1 MKKTSYITLI
11 HIIVQLLY
19 TALIFWDLSQSV
31 DTGHRMMA
39 FMFTMAFAMAIH
51 FVLTILLVIIHGIA
65 KRSDL
70 VRAQFLGLGLAMLL
84 GGSACFIAPGLL
96 T

>member
-1 MKKTSYITLI
+1 MKKTAYITVI
-11 HIIVQLLY
+11 HIVIQLLY
-19 TALIFWDLSQSV
+19 TTLIFWDLSQSG
-31 DTGHRMMA
+31 DPSHRMLG
-39 FMFTMAFAMAIH
+39 FMFTMAFAMVIH
-51 FVLTILLVIIHGIA
+51 FVLTILFVIIHSIA

-70 VRAQFLGLGLAMLL
+70 VRAQFLGFGLAMLL

>member
-1 MKKTSYITLI
+1 MKKNTYIVLI
-11 HIIVQLLY
+11 HIIIQLLY
-19 TALIFWDLSQSV
+19 TVLILWDLSQSV
-31 DTGHRMMA
+31 DAGHRMMA

-51 FVLTILLVIIHGIA
+51 FVLAILFVIVHSIA

-70 VRAQFLGLGLAMLL
+70 VRAQFLGLGLAMLI

>member
-1 MKKTSYITLI
+1 MKKTYYITII
-11 HIIVQLLY
+11 HIVVQLLY

-31 DTGHRMMA
+31 DTEYQMLG

-51 FVLTILLVIIHGIA
+51 FVLAILLVILHSIS

-70 VRAQFLGLGLAMLL
+70 VRAQFLGLGLAMLI